1 MKLIGIS
8 GSLRK
13 ESFNTKMLH
22 AAASC
27 LPDDVS
33 ITVISCGD
41 LPLYNTDI
49 DGDKRPKSVVK
60 FMNSIDGCDGLI
72 FSTPEYNY
80 SIPGLLKNALDWA
93 SRPAYKSV
101 LAGKPVAILSASK
114 SPVGGA
120 RVQSH
125 LRDILSATLSP
136 VVPSPPFLVPQVQ
149 DKFDRAGKLTD
160 SASLQ
165 RLERYIGEFVDWV
178 ARLAKS

>member
-1 MKLIGIS
+1 MKLVGIS

-13 ESFNTKMLH
+13 ESFNTKMVH

-27 LPDDVS
+27 LPENVS
-33 ITVISCGD
+33 MTFISCGD
-41 LPLYNTDI
+41 LPLFNSDI
-49 DGDKRPKSVVK
+49 DGDKKPESVLK
-60 FMNSIDGCDGLI
+60 FMNSIDDCDGLL

-80 SIPGLLKNALDWA
+80 SIPGLLKNAIDWA

-136 VVPSPPFLVPQVQ
+136 VVPSPPFLIPQAQ
-149 DKFDRAGKLTD
+149 EKFDKDGKLTD

-165 RLERYIGEFVDWV
+165 RLERYMGEFVDWISC
-178 ARLAKS
+178 LTKS

>member
-22 AAASC
+22 AVASC
-27 LPDDVS
+27 LPEGVT
-33 ITVISCGD
+33 ITFISCGD

-49 DGDKRPKSVVK
+49 DGEKKPESVVQFK
-60 FMNSIDGCDGLI
+60 NSIAGCDGLL

-80 SIPGLLKNALDWA
+80 SIPGLLKNAIDWA

-101 LAGKPVAILSASK
+101 LAGKPVAILSGSK

-136 VVPSPPFLVPQVQ
+136 VVPSPPFLIPQAH
-149 DKFDRAGKLTD
+149 DKFDDEGKLTD
-160 SASLQ
+160 PASLQ

-178 ARLAKS
+178 ACLAKR